1 MGGRDHV
8 SSRALDVDCWLG
20 AEVIDFGLFGP
31 FVLAALLLVVIP
43 GPDMVMIV
51 ALGSRDGRAAGVAA
65 AAGVSAGLAVHALIA
80 VLGLSTL
87 LHKLPAVYLGLKWA
101 GVLYLIYL
109 AVTTIRTK
117 PPTVDH
123 SKAVPGQHRSPWAA
137 FRSAMI
143 TNVLNPKVILF
154 NVAFLPQFINPHLGH
169 VPLQLAVLGVVLV
182 VIDFCIDGPIGYF
195 AGTLGQR
202 ITSAG
207 TRSARRIN
215 RAVAT
220 VYLALAGW
228 VAATA

>member
-1 MGGRDHV
+1 MV
-8 SSRALDVDCWLG
+8 
-20 AEVIDFGLFGP
+20 DFGSLGP
-31 FVLAALLLVVIP
+31 FLLAALLLVVIP

-51 ALGSRDGRAAGVAA
+51 ALGSRYGRAAGVAA
-65 AAGVSAGLAVHALIA
+65 AAGVSAGLAVHAMIA
-80 VLGLSTL
+80 VLGLSAL
-87 LHKLPAVYLGLKWA
+87 LHKFPAVYLGLKWA

-109 AVTTIRTK
+109 AVTTSRTK
-117 PPTVDH
+117 PSRTGH
-123 SKAVPGQHRSPWAA
+123 SESIPVQRTSPWAA

-182 VIDFCIDGPIGYF
+182 VVDFSIDGPIGYF
-195 AGTLGQR
+195 AGSLGHR

-207 TRSARRIN
+207 ARSARRIN

-220 VYLALAGW
+220 VYLTLAGW

>member
-1 MGGRDHV
+1 
-8 SSRALDVDCWLG
+8 
-20 AEVIDFGLFGP
+20 VIDFGLLGP
-31 FVLAALLLVVIP
+31 FLLAALLLVVIP

-51 ALGSRDGRAAGVAA
+51 ALGSRYGRAAGVAA
-65 AAGVSAGLAVHALIA
+65 AAGVSAGLAVHTLIA
-80 VLGLSTL
+80 GLGLSAL
-87 LHKLPAVYLGLKWA
+87 LHKFPAFYLGLKWA

-109 AVTTIRTK
+109 AVTTLRAK
-117 PPTVDH
+117 PSTTDH
-123 SKAVPGQHRSPWAA
+123 SEPIPVQRSSPWAA

-154 NVAFLPQFINPHLGH
+154 NVAFLPQFISPHLGH
-169 VPLQLAVLGVVLV
+169 VPLQLAVLGAVLV
-182 VIDFCIDGPIGYF
+182 VVDFGIDGPIGYF
-195 AGTLGQR
+195 AGSLGHR

-220 VYLALAGW
+220 IYLTLAGW